1 VQVYKS
7 LKKSSEVTAEQA
19 AEDPQVKEHIAKR
32 VEQLSA
38 VCEKILNA
46 ILKTIDKLPYGLRLI
61 CKQIR
66 QIALERFP
74 KTKQEEIFQV
84 IGYFVYYRFLNA
96 AVVSPDAY
104 NIGPKDMPLK
114 LRKSLVPI
122 SKVFL
127 CLLSLFLF
135 LSLCVSKLSCVCVC
149 VCVV

>member
-1 VQVYKS
+1 VQIYKS
-7 LKKSSEVTAEQA
+7 LKKSSEVSAEQA
-19 AEDPQVKEHIAKR
+19 AEDPQVKELIAKR

-38 VCEKILNA
+38 VCEKILNS

-84 IGYFVYYRFLNA
+84 IGYFIYYRFLNA

-127 CLLSLFLF
+127 FFLSFFLFFSLFLNIF
-135 LSLCVSKLSCVCVC
+135 VCVF
-149 VCVV
+149 VCV